1 MWSLYE
7 SLVNEIP
14 GNLAVTEVVEGP
26 VWTAVETSAGNVG
39 IAMTTDRECVP
50 RCIGDENYRGWSLRE
65 VAALSK
71 SWNFR
76 EASVG
81 MAAIN
86 AFYNTPQRLEELDL
100 RQKQEG
106 HSTFGMDVEGKNI
119 VMIGALRSRS
129 VLEAQGAHVTV
140 LERENK
146 RGTLPDTAAEYV
158 VPKCDILV
166 ITASALINKTMPRLL
181 ELGHAGTIVIT
192 GPSAPMAPQLLQFG
206 VKRVTGMVV
215 TDCSKMLD
223 YAAAGTAGQPYEMG
237 VKFCVEAQ
245 DCE

>member
-1 MWSLYE
+1 MWSLYDA
-7 SLVNEIP
+7 LVNEIP
-14 GNLAVTEVVEGP
+14 GTLAVTEVVEGP
-26 VWTAVETSAGNVG
+26 VWTAVSTSMGTVG
-39 IAMTTDRECVP
+39 IAMTTNRECVP
-50 RCIGDENYRGWSLRE
+50 RCIADEAYFGWSLRE

-86 AFYNTPQRLEELDL
+86 AYYNTMDRLAALDL

-106 HSTFGMDVEGKNI
+106 HSTFGMDVAGKKI
-119 VMIGALRSRS
+119 VMVGALKSRS

-146 RGTLPDTAAEYV
+146 QGTLPDSAAEYV
-158 VPKCDILV
+158 VPGCDILV

-181 ELGHAGTIVIT
+181 ELGRGSTVVVT

-206 VKRVTGMVV
+206 VNRVTGMVV
-215 TDCSKMLD
+215 REQAGMLD
-223 YAAAGTAGQPYEMG
+223 YVAAGTQGQPYDMG
-237 VKFCVEAQ
+237 EKFCVE
-245 DCE
+245 